1 MTVAEM
7 HIAVKMGLDKS
18 EALSLPAF
26 QTEEIDFWLN
36 EAVERFI
43 KTRYSGN
50 NTPFAKGFE
59 QSQKRVDDLR
69 TLILETRISPIAASA
84 IYDKPNSFIVES
96 ADFPSNYFLFLNDEV
111 SITFT
116 HSGTGTSVT
125 LRTGVTECTSDS
137 YLTKVSDPYG
147 EHILHMNTARP
158 LRLFSEK
165 GVELITDGNYA
176 VPYYYM
182 RYIRKPN
189 VINLITTTTVP
200 SGSIAVGKTYLVVG
214 NNIVYNSITYTPG
227 NTFIGITGVT
237 TFTGTGTIN
246 LLASNCDLPEH
257 THREI
262 VDMTVNKLLENIES
276 PRYQTHTNELN
287 KIE

>member
-26 QTEEIDFWLN
+26 QIEEIDFWLN

-50 NTPFAKGFE
+50 NIPFAKAFE

-69 TLILETRISPIAASA
+69 TLIVEQRIVPSVASA
-84 IYDKPNSFIVES
+84 VYDKPNSFIVES
-96 ADFPSNYFLFLNDEV
+96 ADFPNNYFLFLNDEV

-137 YLTKVSDPYG
+137 YFTKVSDPYG

-165 GVELITDGNYA
+165 GVELITDGNYSI
-176 VPYYYM
+176 PYYYM

-189 VINLITTTTVP
+189 VINLTTATTVL

-214 NNIVYNSITYTPG
+214 DSIIYNGAAYSAGT
-227 NTFIGITGVT
+227 TFIGVTGVT
-237 TFTGTGTIN
+237 TFTGPGTIN
-246 LLASNCDLPEH
+246 LIASNCDLPEH

-262 VDMTVNKLLENIES
+262 VGMTVDKLLENIES
-276 PRYQTHTNELN
+276 PRYQTHTIELN